1 MYKKIKTMLK
11 KTLQIIKNKYFI
23 TILVFA
29 IWMTAIDKNNIISQ
43 IKLNNE
49 LSDLQRKKEY
59 YAKEIAKDKQAIY
72 ELNTNINTLEKF
84 AREKYLLK
92 RDNEDIFIIV
102 REKSEE

>member
-1 MYKKIKTMLK
+1 MLK

-23 TILVFA
+23 TILVFS
-29 IWMTAIDKNNIISQ
+29 IWMTLIDKNNIISQ
-43 IKLNNE
+43 IKLSNE
-49 LSDLQRKKEY
+49 LGDLQRKKEY
-59 YAKEIAKDKQAIY
+59 YLKEIDKDKQAIY

-92 RDNEDIFIIV
+92 RENEDIFIIV